1 MDSQLNDMQRKAV
14 VQGGA
19 EESKDMTL
27 SMYQASQSSLSSSSL
42 SAPLQSPSSS
52 SSSSSPSF
60 VIWCTGLPSSGKTTI
75 ATMLKPKLKQLG
87 LNAEILDGDIL
98 RKELSPDL
106 GFSKQDIYTHARKVI
121 FVCKLLQQNKTV
133 SIVSAVSPH
142 IEIRDFIRNEV
153 GNFIE
158 VYVKCSLDTCIE
170 RDCKGLYRKAINGK
184 MHNLIG
190 LQIPY
195 EEPINPDVIADT
207 EHDTCD
213 NVVDKIISKLKDLGY
228 IQISEITNI

>member
-1 MDSQLNDMQRKAV
+1 MDSPMSGKMQRRKVLEQEAP
-14 VQGGA
+14 
-19 EESKDMTL
+19 DTTL
-27 SMYQASQSSLSSSSL
+27 SMCSPSLF
-42 SAPLQSPSSS
+42 SSS
-52 SSSSSPSF
+52 SSSPSSLSPSF

-75 ATMLKPKLKQLG
+75 ASMLKPKLEQLG

-106 GFSKQDIYTHARKVI
+106 GFSREDIYTHARKVV
-121 FVCKLLQQNKTV
+121 FLCKLLQQNKIV

-142 IEIRDFIRNEV
+142 KEIRNFIRNEV
-153 GNFIE
+153 GNFVE
-158 VYVKCSLDTCIE
+158 VYVKCSLDTCIK
-170 RDCKGLYRKAINGK
+170 RDCKGLYKQAINGK

-195 EEPINPDVIADT
+195 EEPVNPEVIADT

-213 NVVDKIISKLKDLGY
+213 NIVNEIISKLRDLGY
-228 IQISEITNI
+228 IYDNENYNH

>member
-1 MDSQLNDMQRKAV
+1 MDSQLNDMQRKVAM
-14 VQGGA
+14 QGSTG
-19 EESKDMTL
+19 EVIKDMTL
-27 SMYQASQSSLSSSSL
+27 SVYQASQSSLSSSSS

-52 SSSSSPSF
+52 SSSQSF

-75 ATMLKPKLKQLG
+75 ASMLEPKLKQFG

-106 GFSKQDIYTHARKVI
+106 GFSKEDIYTHARKVI
-121 FVCKLLQQNKTV
+121 FLCKLLQQNRIV

-142 IEIRDFIRNEV
+142 KEIRDFIRREV
-153 GNFIE
+153 GNFVE
-158 VYVKCSLDTCIE
+158 VYVKCSLDTCIK
-170 RDCKGLYRKAINGK
+170 RDCKGLYKKAINGK

-195 EEPINPDVIADT
+195 EEPVNPEVIANT
-207 EHDTCD
+207 EYDSCD
-213 NVVDKIISKLKDLGY
+213 NIVNKIISKLKELGY
-228 IQISEITNI
+228 ISYDKN

>member
-1 MDSQLNDMQRKAV
+1 MDSQLNDMQRKVAM
-14 VQGGA
+14 QGSAG
-19 EESKDMTL
+19 EVIKDMTL
-27 SMYQASQSSLSSSSL
+27 SVYQASQSSLSSSSS

-52 SSSSSPSF
+52 SSQSF

-75 ATMLKPKLKQLG
+75 ASMLEPKLKQFG

-106 GFSKQDIYTHARKVI
+106 GFSKEDIYTHARKVI
-121 FVCKLLQQNKTV
+121 FLCKLLQQNRIV

-142 IEIRDFIRNEV
+142 KEIRNFIRREI
-153 GNFIE
+153 GNFVE
-158 VYVKCSLDTCIE
+158 VYVKCSLDTCIK
-170 RDCKGLYRKAINGK
+170 RDCKGLYKKAINGK

-195 EEPINPDVIADT
+195 EEPVNPEVIANT
-207 EHDTCD
+207 EYDSCD
-213 NVVDKIISKLKDLGY
+213 NIVNKIISKLKELGY
-228 IQISEITNI
+228 ISYDKN